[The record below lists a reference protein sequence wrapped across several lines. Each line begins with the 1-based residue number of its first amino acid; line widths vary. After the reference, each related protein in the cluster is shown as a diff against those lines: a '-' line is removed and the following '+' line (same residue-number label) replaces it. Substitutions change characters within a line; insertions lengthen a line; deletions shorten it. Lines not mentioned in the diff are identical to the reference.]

1 MNELKSV
8 DRGAAHRSGALRT
21 VLTKAVA
28 IALTVTTL
36 AAAPLDAIAGPREQA
51 KRMYDRLTGTPPS
64 PEVLNQLEQRLNGGD
79 SLSSLALFI
88 VDNTADPRSANFYSV
103 TLKNFA
109 TPWTNRDQ
117 SVFAPL
123 NDYTATVIGMVRD
136 NKDFRDIL
144 SADILYVGSGTYSTT
159 DNNMYASMES
169 NNADLRTVLQ
179 ERTQSSLNGLP
190 PDATAGVITS
200 RAGAEAFFI
209 DGTNRAMFRFT
220 LMNHLCRDM
229 EQIHDTTRPPD
240 RIRQDVTRSPGGD
253 SSVFLNNCVG
263 CHNVMDSMAQAFAYY
278 DFDENGGGTGRL
290 VYTPGQ
296 VQPKY
301 LINSDNF
308 KPGYVTPDDRWENRM
323 RLPGQNTLLGW
334 APNLPGR
341 GAGAKSLG
349 EELANSEAFAQCQV
363 DKVFRTVCFRSP
375 EDAADRAKR
384 DQIVAAFKG
393 SNYNMKTVFAE
404 TAAHCAGN

>member
-1 MNELKSV
+1 MSMNATRSV
-8 DRGAAHRSGALRT
+8 TRDGARRPLLA
-21 VLTKAVA
+21 KAVA
-28 IALTVTTL
+28 VALAITSFAAVQGDAL
-36 AAAPLDAIAGPREQA
+36 AGEREQA

-64 PEVLNQLEQRLNGGD
+64 PALLDTLTQRVQNGGLVD
-79 SLSSLALFI
+79 TAMFI
-88 VDNTADPRSANFYSV
+88 MDNTQSHSSPFYNV

-117 SVFAPL
+117 TVFAAL

-220 LMNHLCRDM
+220 MMNHLCRDM

-308 KPGYVTPDDRWENRM
+308 KPGYVTPDDQWENRM